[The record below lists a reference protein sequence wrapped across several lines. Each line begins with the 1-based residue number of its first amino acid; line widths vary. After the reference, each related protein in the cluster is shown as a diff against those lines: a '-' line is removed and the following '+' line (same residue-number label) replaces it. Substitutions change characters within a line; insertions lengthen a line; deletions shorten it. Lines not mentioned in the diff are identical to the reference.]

1 MRACNSTPG
10 LCASPGDSIGG
21 GWRRS
26 GRRRVQPARQRPAAG
41 AGGSPRG
48 SLADASRSRVRAE
61 PGRSPG
67 ASLAGGP
74 WAAAG
79 RGGRRRGGPPV
90 RCARRRGAPPTRSG
104 AREPGSWARR
114 RLGGC
119 CAPAPRA
126 AAPGSPP
133 RPRPGHARRRPTMT
147 APWRRLR
154 SLVWEYWAGL
164 LVCTFWIP
172 DSRGMPHVIRI
183 GKGSPEP
190 GVSVRPGGDGN
201 GGPLNAI
208 PRDFPNLSGLP
219 RQGDH
224 QELVPVRTKF
234 QSRGHGPYLLGRR
247 QPGGGGRGRGALG
260 ALLGGQ
266 TWWSVAKRSSANP
279 SRGSVSR
286 RLPARPAGDGVL
298 GPGFS
303 AEREPWGRRQLLFA
317 PRSPRAPR
325 PRLGH
330 GSSAAAGTQCTA
342 SHDGGSL
349 SPLPLAA
356 HSAPWR
362 GAGEGQ
368 PPAVVPAVPLG
379 RDLSP
384 SWGSAA
390 TKPAR
395 CSERR
400 RPEGCECF

>member
-1 MRACNSTPG
+1 MRAGRRGSADGRLQVPLLPAGASPPTGRAARLPPSSSSRCQLSCSTPSSHALAVGETRGGRAVGDFWEARRGLVLRASPQTASRVPFPAPMRRCERASVASAGVSVKCVCAGECAEGAREAGGAGGGRQGAGEGAGRECVRACNSTPG

-26 GRRRVQPARQRPAAG
+26 GRRRVLPSRQRLAAG

-48 SLADASRSRVRAE
+48 SGADASRSRVREE

-79 RGGRRRGGPPV
+79 RGGRPRGSPPV

-104 AREPGSWARR
+104 AQEPGSWARR

-164 LVCTFWIP
+164 LVCAFWIP

-190 GVSVRPGGDGN
+190 RVSARPGGGGN
-201 GGPLNAI
+201 GAAEHDPKRFCQPLRAAGPC
-208 PRDFPNLSGLP
+208 
-219 RQGDH
+219 DH
-224 QELVPVRTKF
+224 KELFPVRTKF
-234 QSRGHGPYLLGRR
+234 QAWVTGLTY
-247 QPGGGGRGRGALG
+247 
-260 ALLGGQ
+260 
-266 TWWSVAKRSSANP
+266 
-279 SRGSVSR
+279 
-286 RLPARPAGDGVL
+286 
-298 GPGFS
+298 
-303 AEREPWGRRQLLFA
+303 
-317 PRSPRAPR
+317 
-325 PRLGH
+325 
-330 GSSAAAGTQCTA
+330 
-342 SHDGGSL
+342 
-349 SPLPLAA
+349 
-356 HSAPWR
+356 
-362 GAGEGQ
+362 
-368 PPAVVPAVPLG
+368 
-379 RDLSP
+379 
-384 SWGSAA
+384 
-390 TKPAR
+390 
-395 CSERR
+395 
-400 RPEGCECF
+400 